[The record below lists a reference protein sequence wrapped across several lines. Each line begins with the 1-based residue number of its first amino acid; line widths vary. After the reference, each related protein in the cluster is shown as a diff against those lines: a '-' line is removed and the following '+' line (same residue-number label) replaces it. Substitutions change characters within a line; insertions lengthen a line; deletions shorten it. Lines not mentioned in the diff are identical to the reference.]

1 MVRAIVG
8 ANWETKEKARYTDML
23 VKKSLTLSSVSRA
36 EVMQVIPLSMIM
48 VNLRFIFFHLVY
60 SISTL
65 PASLENG
72 VALNIPYLI
81 KEIQSI
87 VDRGVPKP
95 HILVSDRAQ
104 ILMPY
109 HVLF

>member
-8 ANWETKEKARYTDML
+8 ANWGDEGKARSQICL
-23 VKKSLTLSSVSRA
+23 QKSLTLSSVSRA

-65 PASLENG
+65 PASLEM
-72 VALNIPYLI
+72 AL
-81 KEIQSI
+81 
-87 VDRGVPKP
+87 
-95 HILVSDRAQ
+95 H
-104 ILMPY
+104 
-109 HVLF
+109 